1 MDEVQHKKVSTFK
14 MLNATA
20 LRQILQRGMGP
31 KIQSIV

>member
-1 MDEVQHKKVSTFK
+1 MDESQHKQTFK

-20 LRQILQRGMGP
+20 LRQILTKGMGP